1 MRRVLVY
8 SLTLVILAALV
19 AGGLALRHKRLQ
31 ELADLAPPAPAPWAL
46 RVADVSRGRA
56 TQGFPALALVKG
68 ANEVA
73 VAPRIAGIILEM
85 GPREG
90 QPVAAGDLLARIDTR
105 ELEDQIASLEAQY
118 QGAIAEAERK
128 ERDADR
134 TRDLLAQRSISES
147 QADQQRSDARSA
159 RERVNSLKNQIAAER
174 TRLDYAR
181 VTAPFDGVIAERL
194 ADPGSLAQVGA
205 PLYRLVATDSGRL
218 EVRLPAEVL
227 EVVAP
232 GTEVVLSH
240 RGQTLD
246 LRADRVFPSL
256 DQRALGRLEI
266 EVPELPF
273 GLAPGALLRARVI
286 TKSVDD
292 ALLVPVDALLGGSDP
307 AQATVFRVATG
318 EPTALEALP
327 VTIALRGA
335 TQAAVTGDLAPGDR
349 VVTAHETTLR
359 RLQAGDPVQIAETAP

>member
-1 MRRVLVY
+1 M
-8 SLTLVILAALV
+8 
-19 AGGLALRHKRLQ
+19 
-31 ELADLAPPAPAPWAL
+31 
-46 RVADVSRGRA
+46 SRGRA
-56 TQGFPALALVKG
+56 TQGFLAVALVKG

-73 VAPRIAGIILEM
+73 VAPRLAGIILEM

-134 TRDLLAQRSISES
+134 TRELLAQRSISES

-159 RERVNSLKNQIAAER
+159 RERVNSLKNQIGAER

-181 VTAPFDGVIAERL
+181 VTAPFAGVIAERL
-194 ADPGSLAQVGA
+194 ADPGSLAQVGT

-227 EVVAP
+227 EQVAP

-246 LRADRVFPSL
+246 LPADRVFPSL

-266 EVPELPF
+266 EVPKLPF
-273 GLAPGALLRARVI
+273 GLAPGALLRARVV
-286 TKSVDD
+286 TKSADD

-307 AQATVFRVATG
+307 ERATVFRISAG
-318 EPTALEALP
+318 EPRVLEAVP

-335 TQAAVTGDLAPGDR
+335 AQAAVTGDLAPGDR

-359 RLQAGDPVQIAETAP
+359 RLQAGDPVRVAETAP